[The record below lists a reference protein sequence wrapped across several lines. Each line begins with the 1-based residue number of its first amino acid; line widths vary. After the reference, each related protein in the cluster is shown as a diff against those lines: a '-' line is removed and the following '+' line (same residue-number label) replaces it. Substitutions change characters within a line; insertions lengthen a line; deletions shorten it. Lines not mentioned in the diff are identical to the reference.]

1 MEEAGASETA
11 SEDQMDGSNKDSD
24 YWQLGL
30 PRERILFVDSRD
42 SEEFDIL
49 LVALDGAKVVAMD
62 AEWKPVRKAGS
73 VPRVSILQLSCR
85 MDNMSMSWA
94 SIESFL
100 SSRKLRAEA
109 SEESLK
115 ANIVGVNLQKDN
127 VHRLRML
134 KKVEAAMEGL
144 SVSNGQVRDDDAVIA
159 GRTVGLDSQD
169 EEFEGGEIQLET
181 DVHSSR
187 DLVDELDVVQDEVG
201 LDSTTEEIE
210 CTGGGEDIIFVLDLL
225 ALSATDFLSAMKRM
239 LCSPRVLKLGFAFKQ
254 DQLNL
259 AASFPGPEANGC
271 FDKVRRVLSRY
282 SSVCFCGS
290 QSTTTKN
297 EKRAELRSQC
307 NCDGSVSA
315 SLIFQCQLNSSF
327 LVLSFLKF
335 SHCCGCRWSRT
346 WT

>member
-1 MEEAGASETA
+1 MEEAGASETGA
-11 SEDQMDGSNKDSD
+11 EDQMDGSNKDSD

-30 PRERILFVDSRD
+30 PRERILFVDSKD
-42 SEEFDIL
+42 SEEFNVL

-109 SEESLK
+109 SEESSK
-115 ANIVGVNLQKDN
+115 VKIVGVNLHKDD

-134 KKVEAAMEGL
+134 KKVEVAMEGL
-144 SVSNGQVRDDDAVIA
+144 SVSNGQVRDDGAVIA
-159 GRTVGLDSQD
+159 GRAVGLDLQD
-169 EEFEGGEIQLET
+169 EEVEGGEIQVET
-181 DVHSSR
+181 YVHSIR
-187 DLVDELDVVQDEVG
+187 DLVDELDVVQDGVD
-201 LDSTTEEIE
+201 LDCTTEEIE
-210 CTGGGEDIIFVLDLL
+210 CTGSGEEIIFVLDLL
-225 ALSATDFLSAMKRM
+225 ALSATDFSSAMKRM

-271 FDKVRRVLSRY
+271 FDKVKRVLSIY

-290 QSTTTKN
+290 
-297 EKRAELRSQC
+297 
-307 NCDGSVSA
+307 
-315 SLIFQCQLNSSF
+315 
-327 LVLSFLKF
+327 
-335 SHCCGCRWSRT
+335 
-346 WT
+346 